1 MGAML
6 ATTLHSSLAMHCPLI
21 IFALLAVVIQATG
34 FNMAH
39 ADSNIREQS
48 ATPLQP
54 HKTKSIKPVKSIE
67 LKSVEE
73 TSGPLSIK
81 VSGALQ
87 PNDGLTDLK
96 LTIRLRNNGAIPLAL
111 MNGGTTRE
119 PQRGMFF
126 VEADGEGVV
135 TLMQKAYPLPDPNP
149 AVPITTAA
157 TVLAADA
164 SVSTTWQATLE
175 AVTQNRPYM
184 GFPNSGAPHPMPKPI
199 SKIRVC
205 VAYKNFD
212 ANAFEVIKGHKG
224 FFMPIGA
231 IVDEQK
237 MVCSPILV
245 LNFIV
250 Q

>member
-1 MGAML
+1 ML
-6 ATTLHSSLAMHCPLI
+6 RTQLIFVLLSALAQIAACDWAFGNAAQHSSA
-21 IFALLAVVIQATG
+21 QK
-34 FNMAH
+34 
-39 ADSNIREQS
+39 QS
-48 ATPLQP
+48 KPTRPM
-54 HKTKSIKPVKSIE
+54 KTIE

-73 TSGPLSIK
+73 ISGPLSIK

-96 LTIRLRNNGAIPLAL
+96 LTIRLRNNSTTPLAL

-149 AVPITTAA
+149 TVPIVTAA
-157 TVLAADA
+157 TMLAAGA

-175 AVTQNRPYM
+175 TITQNRPYM
-184 GFPNSGAPHPMPKPI
+184 GFPGNGAPHPMPKPI

-212 ANAFEVIKGHKG
+212 ANAFEAIKGHKG
-224 FFMPIGA
+224 FFMPMGA
-231 IVDEQK
+231 VADEQK
-237 MVCSPILV
+237 MVCSPVVTIK
-245 LNFIV
+245 
-250 Q
+250 